1 MENTYKS
8 QRLFFERI
16 TPNKLN
22 ELLKRADLSTHVLED
37 DINGV
42 LQGLICKVKIGKD
55 EETNIIRYS
64 IYINLF
70 EVANQVRKVGHVS
83 IHIYPEY
90 MHSPNGRIH
99 AKNNINK
106 QRKHTIKV
114 NKNSTNK
121 IKLSATAY
129 PSIIRPQLKKPI
141 DDVLHIL
148 TDYLDPLSPLF
159 LGIKRTQYPKNK
171 HTNVSN
177 IVGQFS
183 RSKTPLRTTMKSHA
197 RV

>member
-42 LQGLICKVKIGKD
+42 LQGVQCEVEIR
-55 EETNIIRYS
+55 TNKSTNKHS
-64 IYINLF
+64 IYIHLF
-70 EVANQVRKVGHVS
+70 DYIPQKRQIAHVS
-83 IHIYPEY
+83 IHMYPER
-90 MHSPNGRIH
+90 MKSNIGRIH
-99 AKNNINK
+99 ARNNVNNQRSHTVKVHKNA
-106 QRKHTIKV
+106 
-114 NKNSTNK
+114 TNK
-121 IKLSATAY
+121 IKLSVTSY
-129 PSIIRPQLKKPI
+129 PSVIRPQLKKPI
-141 DDVLHIL
+141 DEVLRIL

-159 LGIKRTQYPKNK
+159 LGLKRTQYPKNK

-183 RSKTPLRTTMKSHA
+183 RSKTPLRTTMKSHT